1 MDIDIYFGFGVLV
14 LGTGMICYLGWKGRL
29 DSRPIFILMPAA
41 TLAVSALTLFL
52 RIEGFNWLF
61 VTVVLVMLVAFVILL
76 TVIGVSAVMS
86 ILRGRDHRKET
97 EHHRRVNKSTEHDLS

>member
-14 LGTGMICYLGWKGRL
+14 LGTGMICYLGWKGRM

-52 RIEGFNWLF
+52 RIEGFDWLF
-61 VTVVLVMLVAFVILL
+61 VTVVLVMLVAFLILL
-76 TVIGVSAVMS
+76 AVIGVSAAVS
-86 ILRGRDHRKET
+86 ILRGPDHRKEI
-97 EHHRRVNKSTEHDLS
+97 EHRGAVSKGTEHDLS